1 MKNKDIRWEQRLDNL
16 ISAFTQLSEFIKNDK
31 LSILETQGL
40 IKAFEY
46 NYELSWKTLQD
57 LLKYRGYNDLH
68 GPRPVIEQAF
78 QDKLIEDGEGW
89 MNMHQSRNM
98 TSHTYNS
105 ETAFDVAQ
113 EIRVLYFGL
122 FKELIETLNNLREK

>member
-16 ISAFTQLSEFIKNDK
+16 ISAFTQLSEFIKKDK
-31 LSILETQGL
+31 LNILETQGL

-57 LLKYRGYNDLH
+57 LLKYRGYNDLY

-98 TSHTYNS
+98 TTHTYNS

-122 FKELIETLNNLREK
+122 FKELIETLNNMREK